1 MFMSRAPH
9 LQRTEV
15 PKCRDCVFFQPVYKK
30 IGVKRTES
38 RSDSKHF
45 LDSLPRISFAK
56 LGNPTTNTMYES
68 ELDYH
73 RSVCNK
79 FSKLNIDSDNNTITT
94 PEYALHCRQEDHL
107 CGPEGEFFHEAEKK
121 DVKCN
126 CKL

>member
-1 MFMSRAPH
+1 MGRAPH

-15 PKCRDCVFFQPVYKK
+15 PKCRDCVFFEPVYKK
-30 IGVKRTES
+30 I
-38 RSDSKHF
+38 
-45 LDSLPRISFAK
+45 
-56 LGNPTTNTMYES
+56 TMYES